1 MRPVLNKPAQD
12 SQGDP
17 FTSLAESKE
26 SLNWSEHEGE
36 TCTVI
41 LTGDSL

>member
-1 MRPVLNKPAQD
+1 MLNQAQG

-17 FTSLAESKE
+17 FTSFAESKE
-26 SLNWSEHEGE
+26 SLNRSEHEGE

-41 LTGDSL
+41 LTGSSL